1 MSSAPQTVVMIPL
14 VPPSQE
20 RLEAYDREIE
30 RRASNRNR
38 PMQLFR
44 LRNMAARRV
53 VRRGNVVRSWRELQ
67 HPLPGDIWLAGD
79 WYMLYRQA
87 VTLYSRLVTLAR

>member
-1 MSSAPQTVVMIPL
+1 MKKWYLPQTD
-14 VPPSQE
+14 QE
-20 RLEAYDREIE
+20 RAIGLHSYVKIE
-30 RRASNRNR
+30 RRAGDRDR

-53 VRRGNVVRSWRELQ
+53 VRRGNVVRSWQEFNF
-67 HPLPGDIWLAGD
+67 PLPSGYGLVGD

-87 VTLYSRLVTLAR
+87 VTLYSRLVTLTR